1 MTILDISRD
10 FTIKSDGGSVV
21 TKRNFNLLSAL
32 GETDSF
38 FIPVPSLKTRIV
50 NFALKQSYG
59 ETPAL
64 NKELKTLLKNR
75 YDLVFFDGS
84 IYGGYLN
91 KISNLGFKTICFFHN
106 VEKVYYQAKAHHTG
120 SLMDMMIVPYIIHN
134 ERLSVDCAD
143 YIITLN
149 QRDSNELAA
158 NYGRKADLILPSSFP
173 STDLHKPDDNVS
185 PYLIFVGTNFFAN
198 IEGVRFIIDKIAPYV
213 SMPIKIVG
221 NVNEAFKNA
230 VLPDNVEMLGRVDD
244 IASFYRNASAVI
256 APIFSGSGLKTK
268 TVEALRFGKTV
279 LGTSEAFEGID
290 LRNNPEIGKLCNSD
304 KDFINAIN
312 HLPLDKHN
320 TASLSLF
327 NRTYSDSAALSTLQN
342 FIQEIYK

>member
-32 GETDSF
+32 GEIDSF

-50 NFALKQSYG
+50 NFALMQSYG

-64 NKELKTLLKNR
+64 NRKLKNLLKNR

-84 IYGGYLN
+84 IYGGCL
-91 KISNLGFKTICFFHN
+91 KKVSDLGFKTICFFHN
-106 VEKVYYQAKAHHTG
+106 VEKVYYQAKARHTG
-120 SLMDMMIVPYIIHN
+120 SLMDKMMVSYIIHN

-173 STDLHKPDDNVS
+173 STILHKPDDNVS
-185 PYLIFVGTNFFAN
+185 PYLLFVGTNFFAN
-198 IEGVRFIIDKIAPYV
+198 IEGVRFIIDKIVPYV

-221 NVNEAFKNA
+221 NVNEAFKNT

-290 LRNNPEIGKLCNSD
+290 IAHNPGIGAVCHSASD
-304 KDFINAIN
+304 FVSAIRDLSPTAIN
-312 HLPLDKHN
+312 K
-320 TASLSLF
+320 ASLSLF
-327 NRTYSDSAALSTLQN
+327 EKCYSDNAALSALRN
-342 FIQEIYK
+342 FLDRIVQ